1 MNKSIYTWVLSLIF
15 MALFAS
21 CNDQK
26 DENFLDLFQDEENDG
41 AKTLRGQNST
51 FLKIEFPEHSYHTE
65 RGNAPF
71 QFKLSDNSTLK
82 APVNC
87 NAYYCEQEIY
97 LGREIDGNIN
107 LFYKK
112 VDHPD
117 SLARLI
123 NFSNQE
129 VDFHKMKA
137 SKIEYDQIIDSESK
151 VFGTLFELKGDVAT
165 NFQFYL
171 TDSIQN
177 FVRGEVVLNCVPNY
191 DSLRHVLG
199 YVKVDLAEMINSFE
213 WLKD

>member
-1 MNKSIYTWVLSLIF
+1 MNNKLSIFPLLILLGVVLF
-15 MALFAS
+15 VS
-21 CNDQK
+21 C
-26 DENFLDLFQDEENDG
+26 EEEITNP
-41 AKTLRGQNST
+41 KEST
-51 FLKIEFPEHSYHTE
+51 FLKIKFPTHTYHTE
-65 RGNAPF
+65 VSKAPF
-71 QFKLSDNSTLK
+71 QFQISDLSTLK
-82 APVNC
+82 TPINC
-87 NAYYCEQEIY
+87 DEYYCEQEIY

-112 VDHPD
+112 VNDPD
-117 SLARLI
+117 SLGRLI

-137 SKIEYDQIIDSESK
+137 DQIEYDQIIDYENN

-191 DSLRHVLG
+191 DSLKHVLS
-199 YVKVDLAEMINSFE
+199 YLKVDLTEMINTFE
-213 WLKD
+213 WRKD

>member
-1 MNKSIYTWVLSLIF
+1 MNKSLSIYLSLF
-15 MALFAS
+15 LLFIVS
-21 CNDQK
+21 CND
-26 DENFLDLFQDEENDG
+26 DESDG

-51 FLKIEFPEHSYHTE
+51 FLKIEFPDHNYHLE
-65 RGNAPF
+65 EGAAPF
-71 QFKLSDNSTLK
+71 KFKISDISTLK
-82 APVNC
+82 TPVNC
-87 NAYYCEQEIY
+87 NEYYCEQEIY

-123 NFSNQE
+123 NFSNEE

-137 SKIEYDQIIDSESK
+137 SKIEYDQIIDKNSK
-151 VFGTLFELKGDVAT
+151 VYGTLFELKGDVAT

-191 DSLRHVLG
+191 DSLQHVLG
-199 YVKVDLAEMINSFE
+199 YIKVDLEEMINSFE